1 MILVRLQILEWTLC
15 ETAGIAVP
23 EREVKGGCR
32 QPVGRQK
39 KHKTGG
45 EMKKR
50 ENRVVKSLIAGVLC
64 LSQLQI
70 PVNVLAAEGEPE
82 NLALNKTTSASA
94 LEVSDGRFT
103 DEMAVDG
110 DREGDSRWSSGAL
123 TASSPQWLEV
133 DLGSPQTF
141 NSVSLYWEASAG
153 QAYRLEGRNS
163 ADEEWTTFYETENG
177 DGELD
182 VIDLSDPVTYQYVRL
197 YITEGNGRYSSV
209 SLYEIELYYYTD
221 QMLAENALDALEV
234 PASTKENFTLSLGDE
249 ETAISWESN
258 SELISVNNETGEATV
273 TLPETTTRV
282 TLTATATHGDAVAT
296 KEFTV
301 AVLSEDTMTEA
312 YQIYP
317 TPQSLTMTYE
327 TAPLTETVNVVYGST
342 IDEVTKARVEEVLS
356 EHGMTISE
364 DGAGEGLTQVLVGVN
379 GSGDEADAYADAHN
393 ISKDVFS
400 TTENRYDAHVVSI
413 DADGTILILG
423 EDSDAAYYGMATLDQ
438 ILDEEVNN
446 SITTVV
452 VEDYSDTQYRGIVE
466 GFYGF
471 PYSVEDR
478 LSLMEY
484 MKDNKLNMFVYGPK
498 GDPYHLGNWKDDY
511 PTSVTDEQRKEG
523 QITQDEMKQ
532 LTAKA
537 AECNVDFV
545 WSAHPAMQEGIDFTS
560 EAGITQ
566 GVTDLMTKFEHM
578 YELGVRQF
586 GIFVDDISM
595 SDAYRDR
602 EGHAE
607 LIDRVQKALEAEYNG
622 EGTAEADQVKP
633 LYFVPSYYAFDF
645 GSSDRDQYFAALKNV
660 DSDILIGFTG
670 SSVFSNVNSSLM
682 NRMTEYVGRQPV
694 MWWNYPVNDNRDAQ
708 LFMQPMGTNY
718 SVENNIQNMG
728 GLLSNPM
735 NQAEASKVAIF
746 GVADYSW
753 NTGDFDAQKNWEA
766 VFATYSDDPEVQD
779 AIRTFATYSATSG
792 DKSGVNSLFNA
803 YRNAVNEGTDP
814 TNAEAIKT
822 EMNKIIDACNTVLAL
837 EDGDDA
843 ALANFADE
851 VGPWARKL
859 RTLATVVNDCID
871 VLAAENP
878 LDEWDAYATANT
890 LYTDIPSNP
899 DYKVASQ
906 EGQGTTITPSE
917 FEALPADSTVR
928 PFADWIISQARSL
941 YTLPLRGNSGVYTNT
956 DASGLTAAVGDE
968 NAVINGADSITL
980 DAEEYVGIN
989 FRSIEPITSVD
1000 AELPEGLVVQGS
1012 VNGKEWFAVNND
1024 DEAESYAYIRVK
1036 NNGTEAAEFDLSSFQ
1051 VKFIKKTAITSA
1063 RSSTSMYETGT
1074 YPISNM
1080 YDGDYTTYA
1089 WTAAN
1094 QAVGDTMTYT
1104 LNQTIGIDDVTF
1116 VFSGSDC
1123 LSDGAV
1129 IEISADGSQWETIG
1143 EVDRSYLESHNYR
1156 YTCNG
1161 EGQEAQYV
1169 RLRITSINANAWL
1182 RIYEVEVNKT
1192 TNEQLAQPI
1201 AYLAD
1206 NTYIG
1211 EVADRS
1217 VSTSYQMATDD
1228 VLTYQLI
1235 DNLKADE
1242 INVLYTSDNAG
1253 EEAPTIELYWEE
1265 ENGESG
1271 GILLGTLDGETFSFD
1286 VSEYRNIEKVI
1297 IRANGNALN
1306 VFEIYETGDTYVEAK
1321 RADLQSAINTVPE
1334 KDESAY
1340 TEDSWAAYE
1349 EALAH
1354 AEELMAG
1361 VELSQAEADAAAQ
1374 AIRDAINNL
1383 VENGEQPATD
1393 KDALNEAIAAAE
1405 ALDGEDY
1412 TTNSWNALTS
1422 ALETAK
1428 TVAADESA
1436 TQEEVDNAANALNGA
1451 KAALQIK
1458 ASEAAIDALQNV
1470 VNKANALQEDS
1481 LAELIAAAQALLDDP
1496 ANASVTAVVSA
1507 MLDLSEAMAD
1517 LNTDESSDKLREDL
1531 LATIDYIEE
1540 NILPNL
1546 DNVRPGKVQELET
1559 AIAQAYQV
1567 YNSANATDD
1576 EIRSA
1581 IRNLTEKAQ
1590 ELWEIVSKA
1599 ELNALIEAAE
1609 AIEADGHTA
1618 ESYEALQAAI
1628 AAAKGTA
1635 ADDNAT
1641 TSDVTRAITN
1651 LSTAIANLEKIT
1663 LDTSALEH
1671 EIELAEQ
1678 ILANIDDYV
1687 ASTVEG
1693 LQEKADA
1700 AKAALENAASQ
1711 AEIDEATKTLRE
1723 ARLSART
1730 KADTSALEALIAEV
1744 NAMDLG
1750 GYTAD
1755 SRAVVQRALSDA
1767 EAAMSNEEVTQ
1778 EEVSAALDAL
1788 NAAVDGLVKTTA
1800 DQPQTSEPSMDTP
1813 SGSTSNSSSTS
1824 VSGGIGAL
1832 AAALVSSV
1840 GAAGFL
1846 HRRKRNKR

>member
-1 MILVRLQILEWTLC
+1 
-15 ETAGIAVP
+15 
-23 EREVKGGCR
+23 
-32 QPVGRQK
+32 
-39 KHKTGG
+39 
-45 EMKKR
+45 MKKR

-282 TLTATATHGDAVAT
+282 TLTATATHGDAVAM

-941 YTLPLRGNSGVYTNT
+941 YTLPQRGNSGVYTNT

-1036 NNGTEAAEFDLSSFQ
+1036 NNGAEAAEFDLSSFQ
-1051 VKFIKKTAITSA
+1051 VNFIKKTAITSA

-1321 RADLQSAINTVPE
+1321 RADLQSAISAVPE

-1451 KAALQIK
+1451 KAALQVK

-1470 VNKANALQEDS
+1470 VDKANALQEDS

-1507 MLDLSEAMAD
+1507 MLDLSEAMQA
-1517 LNTDESSDKLREDL
+1517 LNTDESTDALRADVQ
-1531 LATIDYIEE
+1531 ATIDFIKEH
-1540 NILPNL
+1540 ILTNV
-1546 DNVRPGKVQELET
+1546 DNVRPGKVQALKDAVAAAEELLASEDAT
-1559 AIAQAYQV
+1559 ADALKA
-1567 YNSANATDD
+1567 ANKAMTK
-1576 EIRSA
+1576 A
-1581 IRNLTEKAQ
+1581 AQ
-1590 ELWEIVSKA
+1590 ELWEIVSKT
-1599 ELNALIEAAE
+1599 ELNALIEAANGYL
-1609 AIEADGHTA
+1609 DGDYTT
-1618 ESYEALQAAI
+1618 ESLEALQAAI
-1628 AAAKGTA
+1628 ESAQTVAIN
-1635 ADDNAT
+1635 DDAT
-1641 TSDVTRAITN
+1641 TAEVTQAITD
-1651 LSTAIANLEKIT
+1651 LSSAIAGLESIQ

-1687 ASTVEG
+1687 ESTVEG
-1693 LQEKADA
+1693 LQEKVDA
-1700 AKAALENAASQ
+1700 AKAALTNATSQ

-1730 KADTSALEALIAEV
+1730 KADKSALRELIAYANSLDLSAYSDINGLRRALIDAGNVMNKEEATQDEV
-1744 NAMDLG
+1744 NA
-1750 GYTAD
+1750 
-1755 SRAVVQRALSDA
+1755 AVEALQA
-1767 EAAMSNEEVTQ
+1767 E
-1778 EEVSAALDAL
+1778 L
-1788 NAAVDGLVKTTA
+1788 NAL
-1800 DQPQTSEPSMDTP
+1800 TP
-1813 SGSTSNSSSTS
+1813 KAESSTNADTTNTAAAAQTGLFAG
-1824 VSGGIGAL
+1824 VL
-1832 AAALVSSV
+1832 AAAA
-1840 GAAGFL
+1840 GALLAVR
-1846 HRRKRNKR
+1846 RRKNQE

>member
-1 MILVRLQILEWTLC
+1 
-15 ETAGIAVP
+15 
-23 EREVKGGCR
+23 
-32 QPVGRQK
+32 
-39 KHKTGG
+39 
-45 EMKKR
+45 MKKR

-110 DREGDSRWSSGAL
+110 NREGDSRWSSGAL

-393 ISKDVFS
+393 ISKNVFS

-792 DKSGVNSLFNA
+792 DKSGVNSLFNT

-941 YTLPLRGNSGVYTNT
+941 YTLPQRGNSGVYTNT

-1024 DEAESYAYIRVK
+1024 DEAESYAYNRVK

-1051 VKFIKKTAITSA
+1051 VNIIKKTAITSA

-1206 NTYIG
+1206 NTYVG

-1253 EEAPTIELYWEE
+1253 EEATIEVLGDDGWM
-1265 ENGESG
+1265 S
-1271 GILLGTLDGETFSFD
+1271 LGTLDGETFTFD
-1286 VSEYRNIEKVI
+1286 VSTVRNAQAVRIS
-1297 IRANGNALN
+1297 ANGNALN

-1451 KAALQIK
+1451 KAALQVK

-1496 ANASVTAVVSA
+1496 ANASSTAVVSA

-1567 YNSANATDD
+1567 YNNANATDD
-1576 EIRSA
+1576 EIRAA
-1581 IRNLTEKAQ
+1581 IRTLSEKAQ

-1671 EIELAEQ
+1671 EIELVTEM
-1678 ILANIDDYV
+1678 IANLDNYV
-1687 ASTVEG
+1687 PSSVEG
-1693 LQEKADA
+1693 LENKLEE
-1700 AKAALENAASQ
+1700 AKLVLQ
-1711 AEIDEATKTLRE
+1711 TAETQSAIDTATAMLRE
-1723 ARLSART
+1723 ARLNART
-1730 KADTSALEALIAEV
+1730 LADKEALYAALETYSGYSQNDYTPATWTAF
-1744 NAMDLG
+1744 
-1750 GYTAD
+1750 YTAYTEATNVYNNVEATQD
-1755 SRAVVQRALSDA
+1755 DVDA
-1767 EAAMSNEEVTQ
+1767 
-1778 EEVSAALDAL
+1778 AL
-1788 NAAVDGLVKTTA
+1788 NALESAAAELVEAPAT
-1800 DQPQTSEPSMDTP
+1800 QEPSADAQVTQKP
-1813 SGSTSNSSSTS
+1813 AAQSAGSSTAATAAA
-1824 VSGGIGAL
+1824 GGLAALLVLGAG
-1832 AAALVSSV
+1832 AALV
-1840 GAAGFL
+1840 L
-1846 HRRKRNKR
+1846 KRRKDNAQA

>member
-1 MILVRLQILEWTLC
+1 
-15 ETAGIAVP
+15 
-23 EREVKGGCR
+23 
-32 QPVGRQK
+32 
-39 KHKTGG
+39 
-45 EMKKR
+45 
-50 ENRVVKSLIAGVLC
+50 
-64 LSQLQI
+64 
-70 PVNVLAAEGEPE
+70 
-82 NLALNKTTSASA
+82 
-94 LEVSDGRFT
+94 
-103 DEMAVDG
+103 MAVDG
-110 DREGDSRWSSGAL
+110 NREGDSRWSSGAL

-941 YTLPLRGNSGVYTNT
+941 YTLPQRGNSGVYTNT

-1036 NNGTEAAEFDLSSFQ
+1036 NNGAEAAEFDLSSFQ
-1051 VKFIKKTAITSA
+1051 VNFIKKTAITSA

-1451 KAALQIK
+1451 KAALQVK
-1458 ASEAAIDALQNV
+1458 ASKAAIDALQNV

-1496 ANASVTAVVSA
+1496 ANASSTAVVSA

-1517 LNTDESSDKLREDL
+1517 LNTGESEDALRADVQ
-1531 LATIDYIEE
+1531 ATIDFIKEH
-1540 NILPNL
+1540 ILN
-1546 DNVRPGKVQELET
+1546 NVEGLRPAKVQALKDAVQAAQTLVNNPDATVDELK
-1559 AIAQAYQV
+1559 A
-1567 YNSANATDD
+1567 ANKAMTK
-1576 EIRSA
+1576 A
-1581 IRNLTEKAQ
+1581 AQ

-1599 ELNALIEAAE
+1599 ELNALIEAA
-1609 AIEADGHTA
+1609 DGYLDGDYTT
-1618 ESYEALQAAI
+1618 ESLEVLQAAI
-1628 AAAKGTA
+1628 EAAQAVA
-1635 ADDNAT
+1635 ANEDAT
-1641 TSDVTRAITN
+1641 TAEVAEAITN
-1651 LSTAIANLEKIT
+1651 LANAIAGLETIQ

-1671 EIELAEQ
+1671 EIELVSEM
-1678 ILANIDDYV
+1678 IANIGNYV
-1687 ASTVEG
+1687 PSSVEG
-1693 LQEKADA
+1693 LAEKLADA
-1700 AKAALENAASQ
+1700 QNVLENAATQ
-1711 AEIDEATKTLRE
+1711 AEIDEATKMLRE
-1723 ARLSART
+1723 ARLNART
-1730 KADTSALEALIAEV
+1730 KADTSALEELIAYINSLDLRTYTTESAQALIQELARAE
-1744 NAMDLG
+1744 NLTNDP
-1750 GYTAD
+1750 
-1755 SRAVVQRALSDA
+1755 
-1767 EAAMSNEEVTQ
+1767 EITQ
-1778 EEVSAALDAL
+1778 EEVNDMVKNLQAS
-1788 NAAVDGLVKTTA
+1788 VDELV
-1800 DQPQTSEPSMDTP
+1800 EVNN
-1813 SGSTSNSSSTS
+1813 STSAEDTTST
-1824 VSGGIGAL
+1824 AAMNTTNAMFALML
-1832 AAALVSSV
+1832 AA
-1840 GAAGFL
+1840 GAAAAAAY
-1846 HRRKRNKR
+1846 RRKKQ

>member
-1 MILVRLQILEWTLC
+1 
-15 ETAGIAVP
+15 
-23 EREVKGGCR
+23 
-32 QPVGRQK
+32 
-39 KHKTGG
+39 
-45 EMKKR
+45 
-50 ENRVVKSLIAGVLC
+50 
-64 LSQLQI
+64 
-70 PVNVLAAEGEPE
+70 
-82 NLALNKTTSASA
+82 
-94 LEVSDGRFT
+94 
-103 DEMAVDG
+103 
-110 DREGDSRWSSGAL
+110 
-123 TASSPQWLEV
+123 
-133 DLGSPQTF
+133 
-141 NSVSLYWEASAG
+141 
-153 QAYRLEGRNS
+153 
-163 ADEEWTTFYETENG
+163 
-177 DGELD
+177 
-182 VIDLSDPVTYQYVRL
+182 
-197 YITEGNGRYSSV
+197 
-209 SLYEIELYYYTD
+209 
-221 QMLAENALDALEV
+221 
-234 PASTKENFTLSLGDE
+234 
-249 ETAISWESN
+249 
-258 SELISVNNETGEATV
+258 
-273 TLPETTTRV
+273 
-282 TLTATATHGDAVAT
+282 
-296 KEFTV
+296 
-301 AVLSEDTMTEA
+301 
-312 YQIYP
+312 
-317 TPQSLTMTYE
+317 
-327 TAPLTETVNVVYGST
+327 
-342 IDEVTKARVEEVLS
+342 
-356 EHGMTISE
+356 
-364 DGAGEGLTQVLVGVN
+364 
-379 GSGDEADAYADAHN
+379 
-393 ISKDVFS
+393 
-400 TTENRYDAHVVSI
+400 
-413 DADGTILILG
+413 
-423 EDSDAAYYGMATLDQ
+423 
-438 ILDEEVNN
+438 
-446 SITTVV
+446 
-452 VEDYSDTQYRGIVE
+452 
-466 GFYGF
+466 
-471 PYSVEDR
+471 
-478 LSLMEY
+478 
-484 MKDNKLNMFVYGPK
+484 
-498 GDPYHLGNWKDDY
+498 
-511 PTSVTDEQRKEG
+511 
-523 QITQDEMKQ
+523 MKQ

-941 YTLPLRGNSGVYTNT
+941 YTLPQRGNSGVYTNT

-1036 NNGTEAAEFDLSSFQ
+1036 NNGAEAAEFDLSSFQ
-1051 VKFIKKTAITSA
+1051 VNFIKKTAITSA

-1253 EEAPTIELYWEE
+1253 EEATIEVLGDDGWM
-1265 ENGESG
+1265 S
-1271 GILLGTLDGETFSFD
+1271 LGTLDGETFTFD
-1286 VSEYRNIEKVI
+1286 VSTVRNAQAVRIS
-1297 IRANGNALN
+1297 ANGNALN

-1340 TEDSWAAYE
+1340 TEDSWTAYE

-1451 KAALQIK
+1451 KAALQVK
-1458 ASEAAIDALQNV
+1458 ASEAAIGALQNV
-1470 VNKANALQEDS
+1470 VDKANALQEDS

-1531 LATIDYIEE
+1531 LATIDYIEQ

-1567 YNSANATDD
+1567 YNNANATDD
-1576 EIRSA
+1576 EIRTA
-1581 IRNLTEKAQ
+1581 IRTLSEKAQ

-1635 ADDNAT
+1635 EDDNAT

-1700 AKAALENAASQ
+1700 AKEVLANAMTQ

-1730 KADTSALEALIAEV
+1730 KADKSALRELIAYANSLDLSAYSDINGLRRALIDAGNVMNKEEATQDEV
-1744 NAMDLG
+1744 NA
-1750 GYTAD
+1750 
-1755 SRAVVQRALSDA
+1755 AVEALQA
-1767 EAAMSNEEVTQ
+1767 E
-1778 EEVSAALDAL
+1778 L
-1788 NAAVDGLVKTTA
+1788 NAL
-1800 DQPQTSEPSMDTP
+1800 TP
-1813 SGSTSNSSSTS
+1813 KAESSTNADTTNTAAAAQTGLFAG
-1824 VSGGIGAL
+1824 VL
-1832 AAALVSSV
+1832 AAAA
-1840 GAAGFL
+1840 GALLAVR
-1846 HRRKRNKR
+1846 RRKNQE

>member
-1 MILVRLQILEWTLC
+1 
-15 ETAGIAVP
+15 
-23 EREVKGGCR
+23 
-32 QPVGRQK
+32 
-39 KHKTGG
+39 
-45 EMKKR
+45 
-50 ENRVVKSLIAGVLC
+50 
-64 LSQLQI
+64 
-70 PVNVLAAEGEPE
+70 
-82 NLALNKTTSASA
+82 
-94 LEVSDGRFT
+94 
-103 DEMAVDG
+103 
-110 DREGDSRWSSGAL
+110 
-123 TASSPQWLEV
+123 
-133 DLGSPQTF
+133 
-141 NSVSLYWEASAG
+141 
-153 QAYRLEGRNS
+153 
-163 ADEEWTTFYETENG
+163 
-177 DGELD
+177 
-182 VIDLSDPVTYQYVRL
+182 
-197 YITEGNGRYSSV
+197 
-209 SLYEIELYYYTD
+209 
-221 QMLAENALDALEV
+221 
-234 PASTKENFTLSLGDE
+234 
-249 ETAISWESN
+249 
-258 SELISVNNETGEATV
+258 
-273 TLPETTTRV
+273 
-282 TLTATATHGDAVAT
+282 
-296 KEFTV
+296 
-301 AVLSEDTMTEA
+301 
-312 YQIYP
+312 
-317 TPQSLTMTYE
+317 
-327 TAPLTETVNVVYGST
+327 
-342 IDEVTKARVEEVLS
+342 
-356 EHGMTISE
+356 
-364 DGAGEGLTQVLVGVN
+364 
-379 GSGDEADAYADAHN
+379 
-393 ISKDVFS
+393 
-400 TTENRYDAHVVSI
+400 
-413 DADGTILILG
+413 
-423 EDSDAAYYGMATLDQ
+423 
-438 ILDEEVNN
+438 
-446 SITTVV
+446 
-452 VEDYSDTQYRGIVE
+452 
-466 GFYGF
+466 
-471 PYSVEDR
+471 
-478 LSLMEY
+478 
-484 MKDNKLNMFVYGPK
+484 
-498 GDPYHLGNWKDDY
+498 
-511 PTSVTDEQRKEG
+511 
-523 QITQDEMKQ
+523 
-532 LTAKA
+532 
-537 AECNVDFV
+537 
-545 WSAHPAMQEGIDFTS
+545 
-560 EAGITQ
+560 
-566 GVTDLMTKFEHM
+566 
-578 YELGVRQF
+578 
-586 GIFVDDISM
+586 
-595 SDAYRDR
+595 
-602 EGHAE
+602 
-607 LIDRVQKALEAEYNG
+607 
-622 EGTAEADQVKP
+622 
-633 LYFVPSYYAFDF
+633 
-645 GSSDRDQYFAALKNV
+645 
-660 DSDILIGFTG
+660 
-670 SSVFSNVNSSLM
+670 
-682 NRMTEYVGRQPV
+682 
-694 MWWNYPVNDNRDAQ
+694 
-708 LFMQPMGTNY
+708 
-718 SVENNIQNMG
+718 MG

-941 YTLPLRGNSGVYTNT
+941 YTLPQRGNSGVYTNT

-1051 VKFIKKTAITSA
+1051 VNFIKKTAITSA

-1129 IEISADGSQWETIG
+1129 IEISADGSQWTTIG

-1156 YTCNG
+1156 YTCDG

-1206 NTYIG
+1206 NTYVG

-1253 EEAPTIELYWEE
+1253 EEATIEVLGDDGWM
-1265 ENGESG
+1265 S
-1271 GILLGTLDGETFSFD
+1271 LGTLDGETFTFD
-1286 VSEYRNIEKVI
+1286 VSTVRNAQAVRIS
-1297 IRANGNALN
+1297 ANGNALN

-1321 RADLQSAINTVPE
+1321 RADLQSAISTVPE

-1451 KAALQIK
+1451 KAALQVK

-1517 LNTDESSDKLREDL
+1517 LNTDESSDKLKEDL

-1540 NILPNL
+1540 NILPNM

-1567 YNSANATDD
+1567 YNNANATDD
-1576 EIRSA
+1576 EIRTA
-1581 IRNLTEKAQ
+1581 IRTLSEKAQ

-1609 AIEADGHTA
+1609 AIEADGYTA

-1635 ADDNAT
+1635 VDDNAT

-1693 LQEKADA
+1693 LQEKVDA
-1700 AKAALENAASQ
+1700 AKAALTNATSQ

-1730 KADTSALEALIAEV
+1730 KADKSALRELIAYANSLDLSVYSDINGLRRALIDAGNVMNEEEATQDEV
-1744 NAMDLG
+1744 NA
-1750 GYTAD
+1750 
-1755 SRAVVQRALSDA
+1755 AVEALQA
-1767 EAAMSNEEVTQ
+1767 E
-1778 EEVSAALDAL
+1778 L
-1788 NAAVDGLVKTTA
+1788 NAL
-1800 DQPQTSEPSMDTP
+1800 TP
-1813 SGSTSNSSSTS
+1813 KAESSTNADTTNTAA
-1824 VSGGIGAL
+1824 VAQTGLFAGVL
-1832 AAALVSSV
+1832 AAAA
-1840 GAAGFL
+1840 GALLAVR
-1846 HRRKRNKR
+1846 RRKNQE

>member
-1 MILVRLQILEWTLC
+1 
-15 ETAGIAVP
+15 
-23 EREVKGGCR
+23 
-32 QPVGRQK
+32 
-39 KHKTGG
+39 
-45 EMKKR
+45 MKKR

-110 DREGDSRWSSGAL
+110 NREGDSRWSSGAL

-393 ISKDVFS
+393 ISKNVFS

-890 LYTDIPSNP
+890 LYIDIPSNP

-941 YTLPLRGNSGVYTNT
+941 YTLPQRGSASVYTNT
-956 DASGLTAAVGDE
+956 EVSGLSVTVGD
-968 NAVINGADSITL
+968 NYAVINGADTITL
-980 DAEEYVGIN
+980 QPEEYVGIN
-989 FRSIEPITSVD
+989 YRSIEPVTSVD
-1000 AELPEGLVVQGS
+1000 ADLTDGLVVQGS
-1012 VNGKEWFAVNND
+1012 VNGKEWVTINTAGTATYAD
-1024 DEAESYAYIRVK
+1024 DADSYAYIRVK
-1036 NNGTEAAEFDLSSFQ
+1036 NNGSEAAELSLSSFR
-1051 VKFIKKTAITSA
+1051 INTIRKTEITSA

-1129 IEISADGSQWETIG
+1129 IEISADGSQWTTIG

-1156 YTCNG
+1156 YTCDG

-1192 TNEQLAQPI
+1192 TNEQLAQPV

-1451 KAALQIK
+1451 KAALQVK

-1470 VNKANALQEDS
+1470 VDKANALQEDS

-1496 ANASVTAVVSA
+1496 ANASLTAVVSA

-1517 LNTDESSDKLREDL
+1517 LNTDESSDKLKEDL

-1567 YNSANATDD
+1567 YNNANATDD
-1576 EIRSA
+1576 EIRAA
-1581 IRNLTEKAQ
+1581 IRTLSEKAQ

-1700 AKAALENAASQ
+1700 AKEVLANATTQ

-1730 KADTSALEALIAEV
+1730 KADKSALRELIAYANSLDLSVYSDINGLRRALIDAGNVMNEEEATQDEV
-1744 NAMDLG
+1744 NA
-1750 GYTAD
+1750 
-1755 SRAVVQRALSDA
+1755 AVEALQA
-1767 EAAMSNEEVTQ
+1767 E
-1778 EEVSAALDAL
+1778 L
-1788 NAAVDGLVKTTA
+1788 NAL
-1800 DQPQTSEPSMDTP
+1800 TP
-1813 SGSTSNSSSTS
+1813 KAESSTNADTTNTAAAAQTGLFAG
-1824 VSGGIGAL
+1824 VL
-1832 AAALVSSV
+1832 AAAA
-1840 GAAGFL
+1840 GALLAVR
-1846 HRRKRNKR
+1846 RRKNQE

>member
-1 MILVRLQILEWTLC
+1 
-15 ETAGIAVP
+15 
-23 EREVKGGCR
+23 
-32 QPVGRQK
+32 
-39 KHKTGG
+39 
-45 EMKKR
+45 MKKR

-1051 VKFIKKTAITSA
+1051 VNFIKKTAITSA

-1451 KAALQIK
+1451 KAALQVK
-1458 ASEAAIDALQNV
+1458 ASKAAIDALQNV
-1470 VNKANALQEDS
+1470 VDKANALQEDS

-1507 MLDLSEAMAD
+1507 MLDLSEAMQA
-1517 LNTDESSDKLREDL
+1517 LNTDESTDALRADVQ
-1531 LATIDYIEE
+1531 ATIDIIKEH
-1540 NILPNL
+1540 ILTNV
-1546 DNVRPGKVQELET
+1546 DNVRPGKVQALKDAVAAAEELLASEDAT
-1559 AIAQAYQV
+1559 ADALKA
-1567 YNSANATDD
+1567 ANKAMTK
-1576 EIRSA
+1576 A
-1581 IRNLTEKAQ
+1581 AQ
-1590 ELWEIVSKA
+1590 ELWEIVSKT
-1599 ELNALIEAAE
+1599 ELNALIEAANGYL
-1609 AIEADGHTA
+1609 DGDYTT
-1618 ESYEALQAAI
+1618 ESLEALQAAI
-1628 AAAKGTA
+1628 ESAQTVAIN
-1635 ADDNAT
+1635 DDAT
-1641 TSDVTRAITN
+1641 TAEVTQAITD
-1651 LSTAIANLEKIT
+1651 LSSVIAGLESIQ

-1693 LQEKADA
+1693 LQEKVDA
-1700 AKAALENAASQ
+1700 AKAALTNATSQ

-1730 KADTSALEALIAEV
+1730 KADKSALRELIAYANSLDLSAYSDINGLRRALIDAGNVMNKEEATQDEV
-1744 NAMDLG
+1744 NA
-1750 GYTAD
+1750 
-1755 SRAVVQRALSDA
+1755 AVEALQA
-1767 EAAMSNEEVTQ
+1767 E
-1778 EEVSAALDAL
+1778 L
-1788 NAAVDGLVKTTA
+1788 NAL
-1800 DQPQTSEPSMDTP
+1800 TP
-1813 SGSTSNSSSTS
+1813 KAESSTNADTTNTAAAAQTGLFAG
-1824 VSGGIGAL
+1824 VL
-1832 AAALVSSV
+1832 AAAA
-1840 GAAGFL
+1840 GALLAVR
-1846 HRRKRNKR
+1846 RRKNQE

>member
-1 MILVRLQILEWTLC
+1 
-15 ETAGIAVP
+15 
-23 EREVKGGCR
+23 
-32 QPVGRQK
+32 
-39 KHKTGG
+39 
-45 EMKKR
+45 MKKR

-941 YTLPLRGNSGVYTNT
+941 YTLPQRGNSGVYTNT

-1451 KAALQIK
+1451 KAALQVK

-1517 LNTDESSDKLREDL
+1517 LNTGESEDALRADVQ
-1531 LATIDYIEE
+1531 ATIDFIKEH
-1540 NILPNL
+1540 ILN
-1546 DNVRPGKVQELET
+1546 NVEGLRPAKVQALKDAVQAAQTLVNNPDATVDELK
-1559 AIAQAYQV
+1559 A
-1567 YNSANATDD
+1567 ANKAMTK
-1576 EIRSA
+1576 A
-1581 IRNLTEKAQ
+1581 AQ

-1671 EIELAEQ
+1671 EIELVTEM
-1678 ILANIDDYV
+1678 IANLDDYV
-1687 ASTVEG
+1687 PSSVEG
-1693 LQEKADA
+1693 LENKLEE
-1700 AKAALENAASQ
+1700 AKLVLQ
-1711 AEIDEATKTLRE
+1711 TAETQSAVDTATAMLRE
-1723 ARLSART
+1723 ARLNART
-1730 KADTSALEALIAEV
+1730 LADKEALYEALAAYSGYSENDYTPETWTAFYGAYNNALRLYNDPEATQADVNAAVEALNAKADALVEAPASQEPKE
-1744 NAMDLG
+1744 
-1750 GYTAD
+1750 
-1755 SRAVVQRALSDA
+1755 DA
-1767 EAAMSNEEVTQ
+1767 EVTQ
-1778 EEVSAALDAL
+1778 KPAQSAGSTTAATAAAGGLAAL
-1788 NAAVDGLVKTTA
+1788 LVL
-1800 DQPQTSEPSMDTP
+1800 
-1813 SGSTSNSSSTS
+1813 
-1824 VSGGIGAL
+1824 GAG
-1832 AAALVSSV
+1832 AALV
-1840 GAAGFL
+1840 L
-1846 HRRKRNKR
+1846 KRRRDRAEA

>member
-1 MILVRLQILEWTLC
+1 MN
-15 ETAGIAVP
+15 
-23 EREVKGGCR
+23 
-32 QPVGRQK
+32 
-39 KHKTGG
+39 
-45 EMKKR
+45 KR

-941 YTLPLRGNSGVYTNT
+941 YTLPQRGNSGVYTNT

-1051 VKFIKKTAITSA
+1051 VNFIKKTAITSA

-1436 TQEEVDNAANALNGA
+1436 TQEEVDNAANALNNA
-1451 KAALQIK
+1451 KAALQVK
-1458 ASEAAIDALQNV
+1458 ASKAAIDALQNV
-1470 VNKANALQEDS
+1470 VDKANALQEDS

-1507 MLDLSEAMAD
+1507 MLELSEAMAD
-1517 LNTDESSDKLREDL
+1517 LNTDESSDKLKEDL

-1567 YNSANATDD
+1567 YNNAKATDD

-1590 ELWEIVSKA
+1590 ELWQIVSKA

-1609 AIEADGHTA
+1609 AIAADGYS
-1618 ESYEALQAAI
+1618 EVSYEALQAAI
-1628 AAAKGTA
+1628 EAAKGTA
-1635 ADDNAT
+1635 ADDDAT
-1641 TSDVTRAITN
+1641 TTEVTTAITN
-1651 LSTAIANLEKIT
+1651 LATAIANLEEIT

-1671 EIELAEQ
+1671 EIELVTEM
-1678 ILANIDDYV
+1678 IANLDDYV
-1687 ASTVEG
+1687 PSSVEG
-1693 LQEKADA
+1693 LENKLEE
-1700 AKAALENAASQ
+1700 AKLVLQ
-1711 AEIDEATKTLRE
+1711 TAETQSAVDTATAMLRE
-1723 ARLSART
+1723 ARLNART
-1730 KADTSALEALIAEV
+1730 LADKEALYEALAAYSGYSENDYTPETWTAFYGAYNNALKLYNDPEATQADVNAAVEALNAKADALVEAPASQEPKE
-1744 NAMDLG
+1744 
-1750 GYTAD
+1750 
-1755 SRAVVQRALSDA
+1755 DA
-1767 EAAMSNEEVTQ
+1767 EVTQ
-1778 EEVSAALDAL
+1778 KPAQSAGSTTAATAAAGGLAALL
-1788 NAAVDGLVKTTA
+1788 IL
-1800 DQPQTSEPSMDTP
+1800 
-1813 SGSTSNSSSTS
+1813 
-1824 VSGGIGAL
+1824 GAG
-1832 AAALVSSV
+1832 AALV
-1840 GAAGFL
+1840 L
-1846 HRRKRNKR
+1846 KRRRDRAEA

>member
-1 MILVRLQILEWTLC
+1 MKT
-15 ETAGIAVP
+15 
-23 EREVKGGCR
+23 RE
-32 QPVGRQK
+32 
-39 KHKTGG
+39 
-45 EMKKR
+45 KR
-50 ENRVVKSLIAGVLC
+50 VAKILIAGALC
-64 LSQLQI
+64 FTQLQLPI
-70 PVNVLAAEGEPE
+70 GALAAEGDPE
-82 NLALNKTTSASA
+82 NLALNKDVTVSA
-94 LEVSDGRFT
+94 LEVPGQWGG
-103 DEMAVDG
+103 EMAVDG
-110 DREGDSRWSSGAL
+110 DREDSSSRWSSGSL
-123 TASSPQWLEV
+123 ETGTPQWLEV

-141 NSVSLYWEASAG
+141 NSISLYWEASAG
-153 QAYRLEGRNS
+153 QVYRLEGRNS

-182 VIDLSDPVTYQYVRL
+182 VIELSDPVTYQYVRL
-197 YITEGNGRYSSV
+197 YITQGNGRYSSV
-209 SLYEIELYYYTD
+209 SLYEIEIYNYTD
-221 QMLAENALDALEV
+221 DMLAENALDALEV
-234 PASTKENFTLSLGDE
+234 PSSTKENFTLSLGDE
-249 ETAISWESN
+249 ETAITWESD

-273 TLPETTTRV
+273 TLPESTTRV

-296 KEFTV
+296 KQFTV

-317 TPQSLTMTYE
+317 TPQSMTMTYE
-327 TAPLTETVNVVYGST
+327 TAPLTETVNVTYGAD
-342 IDEVTKARVEEVLS
+342 IDDVTKARVEEVLS
-356 EHGMTISE
+356 EHGMSISE
-364 DGAGEGLTQVLVGVN
+364 DGADESLTRVLVGVN
-379 GSGDEADAYADAHN
+379 GSGDAADAYATEKN
-393 ISKDVFS
+393 ISRDVFA
-400 TTENRYDAHVVSI
+400 TTENRYDTHIVYI

-438 ILDEEVNN
+438 ILDEAVNG
-446 SITTVV
+446 SVTTVL
-452 VEDYSDTQYRGIVE
+452 VEDYSDTEYRGIVE

-478 LSLMEY
+478 LSLLEY
-484 MKDNKLNMFVYGPK
+484 MKDYKLNMFVYGPK
-498 GDPYHLGNWKDDY
+498 GDPYHLGNWKDPY
-511 PTSVTDEQRKEG
+511 PTSVTDEQRAEG
-523 QITQDEMKQ
+523 QITQDEMKE

-545 WSAHPAMQEGIDFTS
+545 WSAHPAMQDGINFQT
-560 EAGITQ
+560 EAGISQ
-566 GVTDLMTKFEHM
+566 GVTDLMDKFDHM
-578 YELGVRQF
+578 YDLGVRQF
-586 GIFVDDISM
+586 AIFVDDIST

-602 EGHAE
+602 AGHAE
-607 LIDRVQKALEAEYNG
+607 LIDRVQKALEAKYNT
-622 EGTAEADQVKP
+622 EDAPEADHVKP
-633 LYFVPSYYAFDF
+633 LYFVPSFYAFSF
-645 GSSDRDQYFAALKNV
+645 GSSTQLTDYFNELRNV
-660 DSDILIGFTG
+660 DEDIMIGFTG
-670 SSVFSNVNSSLM
+670 SDVFSNVNSSLM
-682 NRMTEYVGRQPV
+682 TRMMNYIGRKPV

-708 LFMQPMGTNY
+708 LFMYPMGTNY

-753 NTGDFDAQKNWEA
+753 NTGDFNAEENWEA
-766 VFATYSDDPEVQD
+766 VFSTYSDDPEIQD

-792 DKSGVNSLFNA
+792 DKAGINTLLNA
-803 YRNAVNEGTDP
+803 YRNAVG
-814 TNAEAIKT
+814 TNADAIKT

-837 EDGDDA
+837 EGGDDQS
-843 ALANFADE
+843 LSNFANE

-878 LDEWDAYATANT
+878 LDEWDAYAEANT
-890 LYTDIPSNP
+890 LYTDIPSSP

-941 YTLPLRGNSGVYTNT
+941 YTLPQRGSASVYTNT
-956 DASGLTAAVGDE
+956 EVSGLSVTVGD
-968 NAVINGADSITL
+968 NYAVINGADTITL
-980 DAEEYVGIN
+980 QPEEYVGIN
-989 FRSIEPITSVD
+989 YRSIEPVTSVD
-1000 AELPEGLVVQGS
+1000 ADLSDGLVVQGS
-1012 VNGKEWFAVNND
+1012 VNGKEWVTIDTAGATTYAD
-1024 DEAESYAYIRVK
+1024 DADSYAYIRVK
-1036 NNGTEAAEFDLSSFQ
+1036 NNGSEAAELSLSSFR
-1051 VKFIKKTAITSA
+1051 INTIRKTAITSA
-1063 RSSTSMYETGT
+1063 RSSTSMYEPGT

-1192 TNEQLAQPI
+1192 TNEQLAQPV

-1217 VSTSYQMATDD
+1217 VSTSYQMAADD

-1253 EEAPTIELYWEE
+1253 EDATIEVLGDDGWM
-1265 ENGESG
+1265 S
-1271 GILLGTLDGETFSFD
+1271 LGTLNGETFTFD
-1286 VSEYRNIEKVI
+1286 VSAVRNAQAVRIS
-1297 IRANGNALN
+1297 ANGNALN

-1334 KDESAY
+1334 LDESAY
-1340 TEDSWAAYE
+1340 TEESWAAYE

-1361 VELSQAEADAAAQ
+1361 TELSQREADAAAQ
-1374 AIRDAINNL
+1374 AIRDAITNL
-1383 VENGEQPATD
+1383 VENGEQPETD
-1393 KDALNEAIAAAE
+1393 KTALNEAITAAE
-1405 ALDGEDY
+1405 ALDGEDH
-1412 TTNSWNALTS
+1412 TTNSWNMLQEAL
-1422 ALETAK
+1422 ANANA
-1428 TVAADESA
+1428 VAADDSA
-1436 TQEEVDNAANALNGA
+1436 TQETIDNAASALNSA
-1451 KAALQIK
+1451 ISALQIK
-1458 ASEAAIDALQNV
+1458 ASDAAMTALQNIV
-1470 VNKANALQEDS
+1470 DKANALQEDS
-1481 LAELIAAAQALLDDP
+1481 LAELIANAQALLDDP
-1496 ANASVTAVVSA
+1496 NNASTTAVVSA

-1517 LNTDESSDKLREDL
+1517 LNTDESSDKLKEDL
-1531 LATIDYIEE
+1531 LDTIEYIEA

-1590 ELWEIVSKA
+1590 ELWQIVSKA

-1609 AIEADGHTA
+1609 AIAADGYS
-1618 ESYEALQAAI
+1618 EVSYEALQAAI
-1628 AAAKGTA
+1628 EAAKGTA
-1635 ADDNAT
+1635 ADDDAT
-1641 TSDVTRAITN
+1641 TTEVTTAITN
-1651 LSTAIANLEKIT
+1651 LATAIANLEEIT

-1693 LQEKADA
+1693 LQEKVDA
-1700 AKAALENAASQ
+1700 ARAALSATTQE
-1711 AEIDEATKTLRE
+1711 EIDAATQSLRE
-1723 ARLSART
+1723 VRLTART
-1730 KADTSALEALIAEV
+1730 KADKSALREMIAYVNSLDFSAYSDINSLRVAMFNAEQIMADEEA
-1744 NAMDLG
+1744 
-1750 GYTAD
+1750 
-1755 SRAVVQRALSDA
+1755 
-1767 EAAMSNEEVTQ
+1767 TQ
-1778 EEVSAALDAL
+1778 EEV
-1788 NAAVDGLVKTTA
+1788 NAAKEALEAELKALTPKSEASTDAAGNTTGETTNTAAAAQTGLFAGV
-1800 DQPQTSEPSMDTP
+1800 
-1813 SGSTSNSSSTS
+1813 
-1824 VSGGIGAL
+1824 L
-1832 AAALVSSV
+1832 AAAA
-1840 GAAGFL
+1840 GALLAL
-1846 HRRKRNKR
+1846 RRRKNQE

>member
-1 MILVRLQILEWTLC
+1 
-15 ETAGIAVP
+15 
-23 EREVKGGCR
+23 
-32 QPVGRQK
+32 
-39 KHKTGG
+39 
-45 EMKKR
+45 MKKR

-941 YTLPLRGNSGVYTNT
+941 YTLPQRGNSGVYTNT

-1036 NNGTEAAEFDLSSFQ
+1036 NNGAEAAEFDLSSFQ
-1051 VKFIKKTAITSA
+1051 VNFIKKTAITSA

-1451 KAALQIK
+1451 KAALQVK

-1470 VNKANALQEDS
+1470 VDKANALQEDS

-1507 MLDLSEAMAD
+1507 MLDLSEAMQA
-1517 LNTDESSDKLREDL
+1517 LNTDESTDALRADVQ
-1531 LATIDYIEE
+1531 ATIDFIKEH
-1540 NILPNL
+1540 ILTNV
-1546 DNVRPGKVQELET
+1546 DNVRPGKVQALKDAVAAAEELLASEDAT
-1559 AIAQAYQV
+1559 ADALKA
-1567 YNSANATDD
+1567 ANKAMTK
-1576 EIRSA
+1576 A
-1581 IRNLTEKAQ
+1581 AQ
-1590 ELWEIVSKA
+1590 ELWEIVSKT
-1599 ELNALIEAAE
+1599 ELNALIEAANGYL
-1609 AIEADGHTA
+1609 DGDYTT
-1618 ESYEALQAAI
+1618 ESLEALQAAI
-1628 AAAKGTA
+1628 ESAQTVAIN
-1635 ADDNAT
+1635 DDAT
-1641 TSDVTRAITN
+1641 TAEVTQAITD
-1651 LSTAIANLEKIT
+1651 LSSAIAGLESIQ

-1678 ILANIDDYV
+1678 ILSNIDDYV

-1693 LQEKADA
+1693 LQEKVDA

-1730 KADTSALEALIAEV
+1730 KADKSALRELIAYANSLDLSVYSDINGLRRALIDAGNVMNKEEATQDEV
-1744 NAMDLG
+1744 NA
-1750 GYTAD
+1750 
-1755 SRAVVQRALSDA
+1755 AVEALQA
-1767 EAAMSNEEVTQ
+1767 E
-1778 EEVSAALDAL
+1778 L
-1788 NAAVDGLVKTTA
+1788 NAL
-1800 DQPQTSEPSMDTP
+1800 TP
-1813 SGSTSNSSSTS
+1813 KAESSTNADTTNTAAAAQTGLFAG
-1824 VSGGIGAL
+1824 VL
-1832 AAALVSSV
+1832 AAAA
-1840 GAAGFL
+1840 GALLAVR
-1846 HRRKRNKR
+1846 RRKNQE

>member
-1470 VNKANALQEDS
+1470 VDKANALQEAS
-1481 LAELIAAAQALLDDP
+1481 LAGLIAAAQALLDDP
-1496 ANASVTAVVSA
+1496 TNASVTAVVSA

-1517 LNTDESSDKLREDL
+1517 LNTGESEDVLRADVQ
-1531 LATIDYIEE
+1531 ATIDFIKEH
-1540 NILPNL
+1540 ILN
-1546 DNVRPGKVQELET
+1546 NVEGLRPGKVQALKDAVAAAEELLASGDAAADELK
-1559 AIAQAYQV
+1559 A
-1567 YNSANATDD
+1567 ANKAMTK
-1576 EIRSA
+1576 A
-1581 IRNLTEKAQ
+1581 AQ

-1599 ELNALIEAAE
+1599 ELNALIEAANGYL
-1609 AIEADGHTA
+1609 DGDYTM
-1618 ESYEALQAAI
+1618 ESLEALQAAI
-1628 AAAKGTA
+1628 ESAQTVAAN
-1635 ADDNAT
+1635 DDAT
-1641 TSDVTRAITN
+1641 TAEVTEAITN
-1651 LSTAIANLEKIT
+1651 LSDAIANLETIT

-1671 EIELAEQ
+1671 EIELVSEM
-1678 ILANIDDYV
+1678 IANLDNYV
-1687 ASTVEG
+1687 PSSVEG
-1693 LQEKADA
+1693 LQEKLDA
-1700 AKAALENAASQ
+1700 AKTALSNATTQ
-1711 AEIDEATKTLRE
+1711 EEIDEAAKTLRE
-1723 ARLSART
+1723 ARLNART
-1730 KADTSALEALIAEV
+1730 KADTSALEEIIAYANSLDLRSYSKDSADAVLALAK
-1744 NAMDLG
+1744 
-1750 GYTAD
+1750 
-1755 SRAVVQRALSDA
+1755 RAQEMTRDP
-1767 EAAMSNEEVTQ
+1767 NITQ
-1778 EEVSAALDAL
+1778 EEVDAL
-1788 NAAVDGLVKTTA
+1788 AVELQRAIDDLHPA
-1800 DQPQTSEPSMDTP
+1800 
-1813 SGSTSNSSSTS
+1813 GSTVTKEPDTAAEAQSMLF
-1824 VSGGIGAL
+1824 GIMLMG
-1832 AAALVSSV
+1832 AAAGL
-1840 GAAGFL
+1840 L
-1846 HRRKRNKR
+1846 RLRRKTSRS

>member
-1 MILVRLQILEWTLC
+1 
-15 ETAGIAVP
+15 
-23 EREVKGGCR
+23 
-32 QPVGRQK
+32 
-39 KHKTGG
+39 
-45 EMKKR
+45 MKKR

-110 DREGDSRWSSGAL
+110 NREGDSRWSSGAL

-296 KEFTV
+296 KKFTV

-968 NAVINGADSITL
+968 NAVINGADSIAL

-1036 NNGTEAAEFDLSSFQ
+1036 NNGAEAAEFDLSSFQ
-1051 VKFIKKTAITSA
+1051 VNFIKKTAITSA

-1321 RADLQSAINTVPE
+1321 RADLQSAISAVPE

-1451 KAALQIK
+1451 KAALQVK

-1470 VNKANALQEDS
+1470 VDKANALQEDS
-1481 LAELIAAAQALLDDP
+1481 LAELIAAAQGLLDDP

-1507 MLDLSEAMAD
+1507 MLDLSEAMQA
-1517 LNTDESSDKLREDL
+1517 LNTDESTDALRADVQ
-1531 LATIDYIEE
+1531 ATIDFIKEH
-1540 NILPNL
+1540 ILTNV
-1546 DNVRPGKVQELET
+1546 DNVRPGKVQALKDAVAAAEELLASEDAT
-1559 AIAQAYQV
+1559 ADALKA
-1567 YNSANATDD
+1567 ANKAMTK
-1576 EIRSA
+1576 A
-1581 IRNLTEKAQ
+1581 AQ
-1590 ELWEIVSKA
+1590 ELWEIVSKT
-1599 ELNALIEAAE
+1599 ELNALIEAANGYL
-1609 AIEADGHTA
+1609 DGDYTT
-1618 ESYEALQAAI
+1618 ESLEALQAAI
-1628 AAAKGTA
+1628 ESAQTVAIN
-1635 ADDNAT
+1635 DDAT
-1641 TSDVTRAITN
+1641 TAEVTQAITD
-1651 LSTAIANLEKIT
+1651 LSSAIAGLESIQ

-1687 ASTVEG
+1687 ESTVEG
-1693 LQEKADA
+1693 LQEKVDA
-1700 AKAALENAASQ
+1700 AKAALTNATSQ

-1730 KADTSALEALIAEV
+1730 KADKSALRELIAYANSLDLSAYSDINGLRRALIDAGNVMNKEEATQDEV
-1744 NAMDLG
+1744 NA
-1750 GYTAD
+1750 
-1755 SRAVVQRALSDA
+1755 AVEALQA
-1767 EAAMSNEEVTQ
+1767 E
-1778 EEVSAALDAL
+1778 L
-1788 NAAVDGLVKTTA
+1788 NAL
-1800 DQPQTSEPSMDTP
+1800 TP
-1813 SGSTSNSSSTS
+1813 KAESSTNADTTNTAAAAQTGLFAG
-1824 VSGGIGAL
+1824 VL
-1832 AAALVSSV
+1832 AAAA
-1840 GAAGFL
+1840 GALLAVR
-1846 HRRKRNKR
+1846 RRKNQE

>member
-1 MILVRLQILEWTLC
+1 
-15 ETAGIAVP
+15 
-23 EREVKGGCR
+23 
-32 QPVGRQK
+32 
-39 KHKTGG
+39 
-45 EMKKR
+45 MKKR

-110 DREGDSRWSSGAL
+110 NREGDSRWSSGAL

-209 SLYEIELYYYTD
+209 SLYEIELYHYTD

-282 TLTATATHGDAVAT
+282 TLIATATHGDAVAT

-1036 NNGTEAAEFDLSSFQ
+1036 NNGAEAAEFDLSSFQ
-1051 VKFIKKTAITSA
+1051 VNFIKKTAITSA

-1206 NTYIG
+1206 NTYVG

-1253 EEAPTIELYWEE
+1253 EEATIEVLGDDGWM
-1265 ENGESG
+1265 S
-1271 GILLGTLDGETFSFD
+1271 LGTLDGETFTFD
-1286 VSEYRNIEKVI
+1286 VSTVRNAQAVRIS
-1297 IRANGNALN
+1297 ANGNALN

-1451 KAALQIK
+1451 KAALQVK

-1496 ANASVTAVVSA
+1496 ANASSTAVVSA

-1517 LNTDESSDKLREDL
+1517 LNTDESSDKLKEDL

-1540 NILPNL
+1540 NILPNM

-1567 YNSANATDD
+1567 YNNAKATDD

-1590 ELWEIVSKA
+1590 ELWQIVSKA

-1609 AIEADGHTA
+1609 AIAADGYS
-1618 ESYEALQAAI
+1618 EVSYEALQAAI
-1628 AAAKGTA
+1628 EAAKGTA
-1635 ADDNAT
+1635 ADDDAT
-1641 TSDVTRAITN
+1641 TTEVTTAITN
-1651 LSTAIANLEKIT
+1651 LAAAIANLEEIT

-1671 EIELAEQ
+1671 EIELVTEM
-1678 ILANIDDYV
+1678 IANLDDYV
-1687 ASTVEG
+1687 PSSVEG
-1693 LQEKADA
+1693 LENKLEE
-1700 AKAALENAASQ
+1700 AKLVLQ
-1711 AEIDEATKTLRE
+1711 TAETQSAVDTATAMLRE
-1723 ARLSART
+1723 ARLNART
-1730 KADTSALEALIAEV
+1730 LADKEALYEALAAYSGYSENDYTPETWTAFYGAYNNALKLYNDPEATQADVNAAVEALNAKADALVEAPASQEPKE
-1744 NAMDLG
+1744 
-1750 GYTAD
+1750 
-1755 SRAVVQRALSDA
+1755 DA
-1767 EAAMSNEEVTQ
+1767 EVTQ
-1778 EEVSAALDAL
+1778 KPAQSAGSTTAATAAAGGLAAL
-1788 NAAVDGLVKTTA
+1788 LVL
-1800 DQPQTSEPSMDTP
+1800 
-1813 SGSTSNSSSTS
+1813 
-1824 VSGGIGAL
+1824 GAG
-1832 AAALVSSV
+1832 AALV
-1840 GAAGFL
+1840 L
-1846 HRRKRNKR
+1846 KRRRDRAEA

>member
-1 MILVRLQILEWTLC
+1 
-15 ETAGIAVP
+15 
-23 EREVKGGCR
+23 
-32 QPVGRQK
+32 
-39 KHKTGG
+39 
-45 EMKKR
+45 MKKR

-110 DREGDSRWSSGAL
+110 NREGDSRWSSGAL

-837 EDGDDA
+837 EDGDDT

-941 YTLPLRGNSGVYTNT
+941 YTLPQRGNSGVYTNT

-1051 VKFIKKTAITSA
+1051 VNFIKKTAITSA

-1321 RADLQSAINTVPE
+1321 RADLQSAISAVPE

-1451 KAALQIK
+1451 KAALQVK

-1470 VNKANALQEDS
+1470 VDKANALQEDS

-1507 MLDLSEAMAD
+1507 MLDLSEAMQA
-1517 LNTDESSDKLREDL
+1517 LNTDESTDALRADVQ
-1531 LATIDYIEE
+1531 ATIDFIKEH
-1540 NILPNL
+1540 ILTNV
-1546 DNVRPGKVQELET
+1546 DNVRPGKVQALKDAVAAAEELLASEDAT
-1559 AIAQAYQV
+1559 ADALKA
-1567 YNSANATDD
+1567 ANKAMTK
-1576 EIRSA
+1576 A
-1581 IRNLTEKAQ
+1581 AQ
-1590 ELWEIVSKA
+1590 ELWEIVSKT
-1599 ELNALIEAAE
+1599 ELNALIEAANGYL
-1609 AIEADGHTA
+1609 DGDYTT
-1618 ESYEALQAAI
+1618 ESLEALQAAI
-1628 AAAKGTA
+1628 ESAQTVAIN
-1635 ADDNAT
+1635 DDAT
-1641 TSDVTRAITN
+1641 TAEVTQAITD
-1651 LSTAIANLEKIT
+1651 LSSAIAGLESIQ

-1687 ASTVEG
+1687 ESTVEG
-1693 LQEKADA
+1693 LQEKVDA
-1700 AKAALENAASQ
+1700 AKAALTNATSQ

-1730 KADTSALEALIAEV
+1730 KADKSALRELIAYANSLDLSAYSDINGLRRALIDAGNVMNKEEATQDEV
-1744 NAMDLG
+1744 NA
-1750 GYTAD
+1750 
-1755 SRAVVQRALSDA
+1755 AVEALQA
-1767 EAAMSNEEVTQ
+1767 E
-1778 EEVSAALDAL
+1778 L
-1788 NAAVDGLVKTTA
+1788 NAL
-1800 DQPQTSEPSMDTP
+1800 TP
-1813 SGSTSNSSSTS
+1813 KAESSTNADTTNTAAAAQTGLFAG
-1824 VSGGIGAL
+1824 VL
-1832 AAALVSSV
+1832 AAAA
-1840 GAAGFL
+1840 GALLAVR
-1846 HRRKRNKR
+1846 RRKNQE